1 MSGNTKNI
9 ELNKQFVKA
18 LDVMESTAKNVFI
31 TGKAGTGKSTL
42 LNHFRKNTQKKI
54 AVLAPTGTAAV
65 NIKGQTIH
73 SFFKFKPDVTLASI
87 AIKKKSLDNKKEN
100 IYKTLD
106 AIVIDEISMVRAD
119 LLDCIDKFLHL
130 NGKET
135 NKPFGG
141 LQIIFIGDLYQL
153 PPIVLR
159 QEKEIFK
166 YHYATPYFF
175 SVHCFEELEMEFIE
189 LDKIYRQSDLKFIQ
203 LLMSA
208 MMKAL
213 SLR

>member
-18 LDVMESTAKNVFI
+18 LDLMESTAKNVFI

-42 LNHFRKNTQKKI
+42 LNYFRQNTQKKI

-73 SFFKFKPDVTLASI
+73 SFFKFRPGVTLESI
-87 AIKKKSLDNKKEN
+87 RAKKKDLDNKKEN

-119 LLDCIDKFLHL
+119 LLDCIDKFLRL
-130 NGKET
+130 NGGQWKNT
-135 NKPFGG
+135 QKCRFTFRKP
-141 LQIIFIGDLYQL
+141 L
-153 PPIVLR
+153 
-159 QEKEIFK
+159 
-166 YHYATPYFF
+166 
-175 SVHCFEELEMEFIE
+175 
-189 LDKIYRQSDLKFIQ
+189 
-203 LLMSA
+203 
-208 MMKAL
+208 
-213 SLR
+213 